1 MHISW
6 CMLDCTLMIN
16 HFYVPFV
23 VKDFGICRRSRCS
36 VVVRSFGNHLIMWYI
51 IQCTLMV
58 CHLHAE
64 IVVVER
70 LIPSNTYED
79 SQPYQCS
86 QCNNNLTKHTGT
98 HTSEKP
104 YTCSQCH
111 NFFTDKTN
119 LTRTHTREKPYKCS
133 LCGID
138 FL

>member
-6 CMLDCTLMIN
+6 CMLDYTDDQPFLCSICGKRFRDMSTFSLFCSGKKFRESS
-16 HFYVPFV
+16 HYVIHNTMHSDGMPF
-23 VKDFGICRRSRCS
+23 
-36 VVVRSFGNHLIMWYI
+36 
-51 IQCTLMV
+51 
-58 CHLHAE
+58 
-64 IVVVER
+64 VVER